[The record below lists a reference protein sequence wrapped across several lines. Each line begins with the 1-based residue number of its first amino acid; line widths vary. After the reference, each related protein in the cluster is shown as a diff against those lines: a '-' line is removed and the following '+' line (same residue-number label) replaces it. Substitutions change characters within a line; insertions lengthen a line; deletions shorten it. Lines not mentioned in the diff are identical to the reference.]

1 MSQPRAA
8 VPGLLLF
15 ALACG
20 TQRDSPRPIASAL
33 PPGVV
38 ARVGGELVGRSSVE
52 RIAAAQGLSAQQAL
66 SRAVS
71 DAVFAA
77 GARDRLTADACSSIE
92 RAAAARALLEQLGAE
107 AVAAGAATEA
117 EISDLVR
124 ERWAELDRPDAART
138 THVVVMDRNSKRET
152 EARALAETLRT
163 QLAAATSSEDFLR
176 LANTVPAQGFDVKA
190 EPLPP
195 ITADGRS
202 FERRDDVYTEVP
214 MSFDRDFARAALALR
229 EPGELSPVV
238 KTKFGFHVIRLDE
251 RIAGS
256 VVPKGDLL
264 GKLGTEVQ
272 TRRASRARR
281 ELLDKLRG
289 PSAVQ
294 IERAV
299 DELTARV
306 RSSP

>member
-1 MSQPRAA
+1 MSRQRAV
-8 VPGLLLF
+8 VPGVLLF

-20 TQRDSPRPIASAL
+20 TQKDSPGPIASAL

-38 ARVGGELVGRSSVE
+38 ARVGGELVRRSSVE
-52 RIAAAQGLSAQQAL
+52 RIAAAQGLAAKEAL
-66 SRAVS
+66 SRAVTDS
-71 DAVFAA
+71 LFAA
-77 GARDRLTADACSSIE
+77 GARERLTPGAESSIE

-107 AVAAGAATEA
+107 AVAAGAPTEA
-117 EISDLVR
+117 EISELVR

-138 THVVVMDRNSKRET
+138 THVVVIDKDSKRQI
-152 EARALAETLRT
+152 EAKALAETLRT
-163 QLAAATSSEDFLR
+163 QLAAATSSDDFVR
-176 LANTVPAQGFDVKA
+176 LSQTVPAEGFEVKA

-202 FERRDDVYTEVP
+202 FERRDQVYAEVP
-214 MSFDRDFARAALALR
+214 MSFDLDFARAALALR

-238 KTKFGFHVIRLDE
+238 KTQFGFHVIRLDE
-251 RIAGS
+251 RIAAS
-256 VVPKGDLL
+256 VVPKADLR
-264 GKLGTEVQ
+264 GKLGPEVQ

-306 RSSP
+306 RISP